1 MPRKAK
7 DKEEII
13 EEKKKTA
20 TKKTSTKT
28 KATTKKASATKAK
41 ATTAKK
47 ASATKAKATTA
58 KKTSTTKVKATTA
71 KKASTTKAKATTAKK
86 ASATKT
92 KTTTAKKASTTKA
105 KATTT
110 KKASATKTK
119 ATTAKKTS
127 TTKAKTTAAKKAS
140 TTKAKATTAKKTST
154 TKSKNTATKKA
165 STAKKT
171 STRTRKKAEI
181 VENIADTI
189 EYYDLPYR
197 YNETVVKV
205 LAQTPNI
212 LFIYWDISDNDKQNF
227 INTYGE
233 FFFNDT
239 KPVLVIHNDT
249 MHYSF
254 EIDINDFANSWYLEV
269 NDSNC
274 DYRVE
279 LGRRPINEYAKIND
293 YLYVASSNEIGSP
306 NDHILFDSL
315 NDNVYFKNVKTNSI
329 YSKDIS
335 LWLLKRIGKLYNIKD
350 FYKLMYKDE
359 DIDFDRLNLKNMP
372 SS

>member
-28 KATTKKASATKAK
+28 KATT
-41 ATTAKK
+41 
-47 ASATKAKATTA
+47 
-58 KKTSTTKVKATTA
+58 A
-71 KKASTTKAKATTAKK
+71 KKASTTKAKATTKK
-86 ASATKT
+86 ASTTKT
-92 KTTTAKKASTTKA
+92 KTTATKKASTAKKTSTTKA

-110 KKASATKTK
+110 KKAS
-119 ATTAKKTS
+119 
-127 TTKAKTTAAKKAS
+127 
-140 TTKAKATTAKKTST
+140 TTKAKA
-154 TKSKNTATKKA
+154 TATKKA

-254 EIDINDFANSWYLEV
+254 EIDINDYANSWYLEV

-279 LGRRPINEYAKIND
+279 LGRRPINEYAKIDN

-315 NDNVYFKNVKTNSI
+315 NNNVYFKNVKTNSI

>member
-28 KATTKKASATKAK
+28 KATT
-41 ATTAKK
+41 
-47 ASATKAKATTA
+47 
-58 KKTSTTKVKATTA
+58 A

-86 ASATKT
+86 ASTTKAKATT
-92 KTTTAKKASTTKA
+92 KKASTTKA
-105 KATTT
+105 KAT
-110 KKASATKTK
+110 
-119 ATTAKKTS
+119 AKKTS
-127 TTKAKTTAAKKAS
+127 TTKAKATATKKAN
-140 TTKAKATTAKKTST
+140 TTKAKA
-154 TKSKNTATKKA
+154 TATKKA

-254 EIDINDFANSWYLEV
+254 EIDINDYANSWYLEV

-279 LGRRPINEYAKIND
+279 LGRRPINEYAKIDN

-315 NDNVYFKNVKTNSI
+315 NNNVYFKNVKTNSI